1 MIDVVKYMKHISF
14 DTEVTEVIQRTPHIK
29 SFRFTAP
36 DEMSFMAGQIFILTI
51 KVEGKDAT
59 KHFSFSNAPT
69 EKSYIEFTKRITG
82 SSFSGALNILKPG
95 DRAHIRM
102 PYGTFT
108 FEEKDR
114 KIAFITG
121 GIGITCVRSICKY
134 ICDMNLKTDVILLY
148 SSKTVRDIVFYKDFD
163 IMSSQ
168 HRNIRVVYTQ
178 TSPNVDR
185 DAWPG
190 RIGRISGNVI
200 EEEIPDLFERM
211 FYLTGPPGMVDSI
224 SIMLKDELQIAE
236 DKIKQERFLGY

>member
-1 MIDVVKYMKHISF
+1 MKQISF
-14 DTEVTEVIQRTPHIK
+14 DTEVIDVIQRTPHIK

-36 DEMSFMAGQIFILTI
+36 DEMSFIAGQIFILTI
-51 KVEGKDAT
+51 KVEGKYAT

-69 EKSYIEFTKRITG
+69 EESYIEFTKRITG

-108 FEEKDR
+108 FDEKDER
-114 KIAFITG
+114 IAFITG

-134 ICDMNLKTDVILLY
+134 ICDMNLETDVMLLY
-148 SSKTVRDIVFYKDFD
+148 SSKTIRDIIFYKDFEM
-163 IMSSQ
+163 MSSL
-168 HRNIRVVYTQ
+168 HRNIRVVYTL
-178 TSPNVDR
+178 TSPDVDR

-190 RIGRISGNVI
+190 RIGRISSNVI
-200 EEEIPDLFERM
+200 EDEIPDLFERV

-224 SIMLKDELQIAE
+224 SKMLKDELQITDA
-236 DKIKQERFLGY
+236 KMKKERFLGY